1 MRFFEKINNFW
12 PARKFF
18 KPHDAD
24 IVLGTLEEL
33 IDDEIHVDSDSHE
46 RTLLRNVLDLRDITA
61 WDVMV
66 PRADITAI
74 DVKTPIPELVSEM
87 VKMAHSRLPCLLYTS
102 PSPRD

>member
-1 MRFFEKINNFW
+1 M
-12 PARKFF
+12 RKFF
-18 KPHDAD
+18 KPHNAD
-24 IVLGTLEEL
+24 IVRGTLEEL

-87 VKMAHSRLPCLLYTS
+87 VKMAHSRLPVYRLSLIHI
-102 PSPRD
+102 